1 MRDYNKNIENLKIKV
16 ENYFNKYDKY
26 FVIDYIKS
34 KSMKEYNKKLIGAK
48 LMMNNSFIFDNTW
61 DMEQCNIP
69 YRINPF
75 KWDYTPNGDAEWT
88 FMLNRHE
95 YLNKLLMAYYI
106 EKNDRYIEKLK
117 WFIFNWIDNNEIDIK
132 GGNTIRTIDTGIR
145 CLAWIEILIH
155 LIDENKLTDEEILKI
170 IFSIKDQIEYLKK
183 AYIGKYTLSNWGV
196 LQTTSICSIYLWL
209 NEFLEDEDLII
220 WAEKELYEQIDMQVF
235 DDGSHWEQSIMYHVE
250 VLNCSMKFINY
261 SKKLGREID
270 NDFINKIE
278 SMAEYLMYSKSPKST
293 QEAQGDSDITD
304 VRDVLVKAAVLFNNE
319 TLKWASFDN
328 IDLMSIWVLGRSG
341 YDKFKKLNKKEPM
354 NKCRLF
360 KDSGNIYIRD
370 TFECNGNYTYL
381 QNGTLGS
388 GHGHTDLGHISI
400 YYKGKPY
407 IVDCGRYTYVEED
420 PLREYLKS
428 YKAHNVC
435 VIDKDPHGVPNK
447 SWSYFSYGDCL
458 KNYFKNKDNISYVE
472 MPFIGELKNGVPYL
486 INRKVLYIEPS
497 IWVVIN
503 DVKCSGEHE
512 LECIYNLD
520 NNVKVS
526 LNYNGLD
533 MKNGNNNL
541 KIISEEK
548 FKLTNGLLSKCYNK
562 VNNNN
567 KIVKSLKFNNKST
580 NYDIIIG
587 DNIEVKE
594 ANIKQ
599 FNGLDYVDKEVAFS
613 KEFIISKYESYI
625 VIIFNKETYKGGKM
639 YYYKDVP
646 FYGKVIIIHKKG
658 KDYSK
663 IRLKA

>member
-209 NEFLEDEDLII
+209 NEFLEDGDLII

-293 QEAQGDSDITD
+293 QEAQGDSDITE

-341 YDKFKKLNKKEPM
+341 YDKFKK
-354 NKCRLF
+354 
-360 KDSGNIYIRD
+360 
-370 TFECNGNYTYL
+370 
-381 QNGTLGS
+381 
-388 GHGHTDLGHISI
+388 
-400 YYKGKPY
+400 
-407 IVDCGRYTYVEED
+407 
-420 PLREYLKS
+420 
-428 YKAHNVC
+428 
-435 VIDKDPHGVPNK
+435 
-447 SWSYFSYGDCL
+447 
-458 KNYFKNKDNISYVE
+458 
-472 MPFIGELKNGVPYL
+472 
-486 INRKVLYIEPS
+486 
-497 IWVVIN
+497 
-503 DVKCSGEHE
+503 
-512 LECIYNLD
+512 
-520 NNVKVS
+520 
-526 LNYNGLD
+526 
-533 MKNGNNNL
+533 
-541 KIISEEK
+541 
-548 FKLTNGLLSKCYNK
+548 
-562 VNNNN
+562 
-567 KIVKSLKFNNKST
+567 
-580 NYDIIIG
+580 
-587 DNIEVKE
+587 
-594 ANIKQ
+594 
-599 FNGLDYVDKEVAFS
+599 
-613 KEFIISKYESYI
+613 
-625 VIIFNKETYKGGKM
+625 
-639 YYYKDVP
+639 
-646 FYGKVIIIHKKG
+646 
-658 KDYSK
+658 
-663 IRLKA
+663 